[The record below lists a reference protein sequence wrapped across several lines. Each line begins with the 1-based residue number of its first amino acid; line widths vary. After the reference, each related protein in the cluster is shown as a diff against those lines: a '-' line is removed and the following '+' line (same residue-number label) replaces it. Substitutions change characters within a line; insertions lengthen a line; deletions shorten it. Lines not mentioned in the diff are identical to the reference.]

1 VSLGAFLHYH
11 IRQRAAKPVSGT
23 EQPEDVEKR
32 ASALADGLGEHRA
45 SLYYHS
51 FSFIRILVAVA
62 VFAPVL
68 MRDDPPVAPNGV
80 ISMMAVATPLEKR
93 RFLRWFITD

>member
-1 VSLGAFLHYH
+1 LHYH
-11 IRQRAAKPVSGT
+11 IRQRAAKPVLGT

-45 SLYYHS
+45 PLYYHNLS
-51 FSFIRILVAVA
+51 FMRIHIVVA

-68 MRDDPPVAPNGV
+68 MRDDPPVAPNGAM
-80 ISMMAVATPLEKR
+80 STMAVATPLEKR